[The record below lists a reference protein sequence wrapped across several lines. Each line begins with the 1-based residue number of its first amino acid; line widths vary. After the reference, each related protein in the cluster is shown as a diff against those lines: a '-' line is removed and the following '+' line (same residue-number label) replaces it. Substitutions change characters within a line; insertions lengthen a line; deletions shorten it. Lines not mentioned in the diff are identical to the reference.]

1 MYFPLI
7 GVLCGLLLTTAV
19 QAISTFTP
27 TRPPSLPLAVK
38 SPYLSTWVPAGSN
51 GGNGGYLPGQW
62 PSFWTGQWLG
72 WTGLI
77 KVDGT
82 TYLWMGAPKD
92 FNNKANQTSFEYTST
107 KSIFTMTAGNV
118 ELKVTF
124 LSPLTPKDYKRQ
136 SLIFSYMDVEV
147 SSLDGSEHDVQIY
160 TDISAEWTSGS
171 LTEVAQWDFGSTEG
185 VLYHKVWKQN
195 QQTFAEVS
203 DRAEWGNWYYSTKQV
218 DGLTYM
224 SGADVD
230 VRSTFDRTGSLGNKQ
245 DMNFRRINQ
254 DWPVFG
260 YALNMGSIGAT
271 PRKQLFTIGLC
282 QEDAIHF
289 LGGKGLTILQSL
301 WKSYFGNDLAALSFF
316 YHDYDESNK
325 LSTDL
330 DTRIS
335 DDSKAAAGDNYA
347 ILTTLAARQA
357 FGATQLVG
365 TQDKYFLFLKEIS
378 SNGNTQTIDV
388 IYPASPIFYYTN
400 PDLVKL
406 MLDPHFENQENGHY
420 PNKYAEHDLGT
431 HYPNATGHPDGND
444 EAMPVEECG
453 NNMAMVLAYVQ
464 RSGNTAYIQQHYA
477 ILKQWASY
485 LVSDSLLPALQLSTD
500 DFAGH
505 LANQT
510 NLALKGIIGLAAM
523 GEMSRLIGDTN
534 SSQYYTSIAQDYMTK
549 WQTLGINTAA
559 KPPHATLTYN
569 DASTHGLLYNLYND
583 ALLSLH
589 LVPDSVYTMQSTFYP
604 TVKQQYGVP
613 LDTRNPFYT
622 KADWEVF
629 CAAVAGSSTRD
640 LLIGDVAKWVGET
653 TSSKPFSD
661 LYETDSGVQTPGID
675 FKARPVMGGMFALL
689 VLPKGYVA
697 PQ

>member
-1 MYFPLI
+1 MHLSLL
-7 GVLCGLLLTTAV
+7 GVLGGLLLTTAV
-19 QAISTFTP
+19 QAVSTFTP

-38 SPYLSTWVPAGSN
+38 SPYLSTWFPAGSN

-136 SLIFSYMDVEV
+136 SLIFSYMDIEV
-147 SSLDGSEHDVQIY
+147 SSLDGSEHDVQLY
-160 TDISAEWTSGS
+160 TDISAEWASGS
-171 LTEVAQWDFGSTEG
+171 LTEVAQWDFGSTDG
-185 VLYHKVWKQN
+185 LLYHKVWKQN
-195 QQTFAEVS
+195 QQTFTEVS
-203 DRAEWGNWYYSTKQV
+203 DRAEWGNWYYATKQV

-230 VRSTFDRTGSLGNKQ
+230 VRSMFDKTGSLGNRK
-245 DMNFRRINQ
+245 DMKFRPINQ

-260 YALNMGSIGAT
+260 YALNMGSVGAT

-289 LGGKGLTILQSL
+289 LGGTGLTILQSL

-330 DTRIS
+330 DTQIS
-335 DDSKAAAGDNYA
+335 GDSKAAAGDNYA

-485 LVSDSLLPALQLSTD
+485 LVTDSLLPALQLSTD

-523 GEMSRLIGDTN
+523 GEMSRLVGDTN
-534 SSQYYTSIAQDYMTK
+534 SSDYYTSTAKDYMTK
-549 WQTLGINTAA
+549 WQTLGINKSAN
-559 KPPHATLTYN
+559 PPHATLTYN

-583 ALLSLH
+583 ALLSTH

-604 TVKQQYGVP
+604 TIKQQYGVP

-622 KADWEVF
+622 KGDWEVF
-629 CAAVAGSSTRD
+629 CAAVASSSTRD
-640 LLIGDVAKWVGET
+640 MLIGDLAKWVGET
-653 TSSKPFSD
+653 SSSEPFSD
-661 LYETDSGVQTPGID
+661 LYETNSGVQTPGID